1 MPNRLRRLLAP
12 PIFENEEKTRVA
24 QFMTYFGWIAIG
36 IVLVLLIP
44 RLFNWTEASKTT
56 TLTLAALVVILAFMR
71 YIIQRGYVYAASI
84 FVVWGL
90 WGVLTY
96 LAWGAGGSGGVHDLS
111 IIAYIVLIILS
122 SLLMGWRSAC
132 FVAGASILS
141 IWFFAIVEYKGWR
154 TFHIYEPIGYAQ
166 DLSGII
172 ILISILIY
180 MLISSWTKSLR
191 TARLELKE
199 RLRVEQKLQSQ
210 ADYLNALNET
220 ALGLLNR
227 FELRPLLES
236 ILIRACGLLDT
247 DHGLIEMV
255 LPDGSALRQEL
266 GCGVLAKYDGS
277 ITLRDEGVTGTVWNS
292 GKYLVVDDYRA
303 WDKKLSDFIDAGI
316 CAVLAVP
323 LIVRE
328 TVIGVLAVS
337 YIEEKRVFTQE
348 QVNFMERFASL
359 AALAIDNA
367 QLYEQ
372 TQNEIRERSMVEAA
386 LRLSEDKFRKVFNN
400 SNIAIA
406 IATLEDGTFLEANAA
421 FWKLSGLQPE
431 QAIGRN
437 TVELN
442 MWDGSDERKKFV
454 RELLEKRSL
463 QNVKVG
469 FPNKTSLGFYELLQI
484 EEQPCIL
491 CMFYDITEQQE
502 MENALKNSEA
512 RTRAILA
519 SIPDMIFEIS
529 KDGTFL
535 DLMAS
540 SEISPTMPPSQ
551 FIGKNLKELFPPTIA
566 RQSIFALDR
575 AIATQQIHAFEY
587 GLPPGEEVQFFEARV
602 AAIPPESAIIMVR
615 EISQRKWIESERE
628 KLIREL
634 EETNSEL
641 ERFTYTVSHDLKSP
655 LITIKGFLGFLEQDA
670 ASGNMVRLKSDVKR
684 IGDATDK
691 MQLLLNE
698 LLELSRVGR
707 LTNPSQTI
715 NFKEL
720 AREMVDLLYG
730 RLHEREI
737 QVHIQSN
744 LPPVFGDR
752 QRLSEA
758 LQNLIDNAAKFMGD
772 QPNPRI
778 EIGQSGFENDMPIFF
793 VKDNGVGIDPI
804 HQDRI
809 FGLFNK
815 LDVKSEGT
823 GIGLTLVKRIIEI
836 HGGRIWV
843 ESEAGKGAAFFFT
856 LPTGP
861 KS

>member
-12 PIFENEEKTRVA
+12 PIFENEEKTRVS
-24 QFMTYFGWIAIG
+24 QFMINFSWIAIG
-36 IVLVLLIP
+36 IILLLVISRFALRTDATIIPALTLLSIILLLLIMQDLVK
-44 RLFNWTEASKTT
+44 RGRVYAGSI
-56 TLTLAALVVILAFMR
+56 VVIF
-71 YIIQRGYVYAASI
+71 
-84 FVVWGL
+84 GL
-90 WGVLTY
+90 WGTMTY
-96 LAWGAGGSGGVHDLS
+96 LAWRADGLRDAA
-111 IIAYIVLIILS
+111 IIAYFVIIIFC
-122 SLLMGWRSAC
+122 SLLT
-132 FVAGASILS
+132 
-141 IWFFAIVEYKGWR
+141 GWR
-154 TFHIYEPIGYAQ
+154 TTSVVTVMTIISIWVFAILEKQGIRISHVDDPISFAG
-166 DLSGII
+166 DLTG
-172 ILISILIY
+172 ILILVWALIY
-180 MLISSWTKSLR
+180 MLISGWSKSLR
-191 TARLELKE
+191 SARLELME
-199 RLRVEQKLQSQ
+199 RLRVEEKLQSQ
-210 ADYLNALNET
+210 AVYLNALNET

-236 ILIRACGLLDT
+236 ILIQSCGLIDT

-266 GCGVLAKYDGS
+266 GCGVLAKYDGA

-303 WDKKLSDFIDAGI
+303 WDKRLPDFIDAGI

-337 YIEEKRVFTQE
+337 YIEEKRNFTQE

-359 AALAIDNA
+359 AALAIDNV

-372 TQNEIRERSMVEAA
+372 AQQEIRERSTVEAA

-400 SNIAIA
+400 SNIAVA

-421 FWKLSGLQPE
+421 FWELSGLRPE
-431 QAIGRN
+431 LAIGHN

-442 MWDGSDERKKFV
+442 MWEGPRSRKEFV
-454 RELLEKRSL
+454 QELLEKRSL

-469 FPNKTSLGFYELLQI
+469 FPNKISLGFYELIQI
-484 EEQPCIL
+484 EEQTCIL

-502 MENALKNSEA
+502 MENALKTSDA

-535 DLMAS
+535 DLLAS

-602 AAIPPESAIIMVR
+602 AAISSESAMIMVR

-634 EETNSEL
+634 EDINAEL

-730 RLHEREI
+730 RLHQREI

-752 QRLSEA
+752 QRLNEA

-778 EIGQSGFENDMPIFF
+778 EIGQSGFENNMPIFF

-804 HQDRI
+804 HQERI
-809 FGLFNK
+809 FGFFNK
-815 LDVKSEGT
+815 LDAKSEGT

-843 ESEAGKGAAFFFT
+843 ESEMGKGAAFFFT